1 MKKKPAFAYAKTTGA
16 AAVGRIQ
23 SNRPGADLRLSFQA
37 STIHFQHFFEKIK
50 EMCYNIKRN
59 RDTGNGPPLRFS
71 VGPLFAYDR
80 A

>member
-1 MKKKPAFAYAKTTGA
+1 MNRRFQDVDK
-16 AAVGRIQ
+16 VGHGLQRE
-23 SNRPGADLRLSFQA
+23 SLSLQA

-50 EMCYNIKRN
+50 ETCYNIKRN